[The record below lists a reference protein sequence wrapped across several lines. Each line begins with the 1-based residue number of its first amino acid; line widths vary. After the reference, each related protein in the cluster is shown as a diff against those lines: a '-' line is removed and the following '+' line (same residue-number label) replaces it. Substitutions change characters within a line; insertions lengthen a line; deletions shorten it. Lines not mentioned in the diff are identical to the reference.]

1 MRTIVMRKVLFFT
14 PAIFG
19 IVFYSLLAVFSG
31 FGAIHLA
38 VWLCIA
44 LLFASAILIA
54 KKKWFGCIP
63 GILVGVILI
72 WMSFQ
77 YTGQVI
83 DIERPLDIVLIL
95 FYILSWLVSRKVQ

>member
-1 MRTIVMRKVLFFT
+1 MRKVLFFT

-31 FGAIHLA
+31 FSAIHPT

-44 LLFASAILIA
+44 MLFVSAVLLA
-54 KKKWFGCIP
+54 KRKWIGCIP
-63 GILVGVILI
+63 GIMIGVILI
-72 WMSFQ
+72 WMSFR

-83 DIERPLDIVLIL
+83 DIERPLGIVLML
-95 FYILSWLVSRKVQ
+95 FYIFSGLISQKEK